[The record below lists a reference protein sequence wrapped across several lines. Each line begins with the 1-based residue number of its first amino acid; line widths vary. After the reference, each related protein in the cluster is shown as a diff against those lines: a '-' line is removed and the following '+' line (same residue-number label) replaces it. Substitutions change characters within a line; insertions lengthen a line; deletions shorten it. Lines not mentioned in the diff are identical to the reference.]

1 MRKKITLLS
10 LAFVLFSAMQINA
23 QDTIAAWTFPAGSAD
38 DVVDVSLP
46 INSSRYISC
55 EYGTW
60 GASSFYEL
68 NISYIEGFEGTP
80 DSCAS
85 ASGMENGADSICWML
100 KFKTVGYHNLKLY
113 SKQKADATNP
123 GPADFKVQYKLSG
136 WTEWLDLPNGTI
148 SCADDWT
155 TGVLNGVS
163 LPDTC
168 NDLSINVSLRW
179 LQTSNLDHNGSA
191 VLASG
196 ISMIDDIIVTGDLIA
211 GVERNKFTTIN
222 VYPNPSNGYFTI
234 ENDEEMLQVQIFDLL
249 GKCVYTKNDLQE
261 KQMQING
268 LETGVYFVHV
278 TKTDNTVAVSKIVVN

>member
-10 LAFVLFSAMQINA
+10 LFFVLFGTMQVFA

-46 INSSRYISC
+46 INSNRYISC

-60 GASSFYEL
+60 GASSFYDL
-68 NISYIEGFEGTP
+68 SISYIEGFEGTP

-85 ASGMENGADSICWML
+85 ASGMESGADSICWML
-100 KFKTVGYHNLKLY
+100 KFKTDGYHNLQLY
-113 SKQKADATNP
+113 SKQKSDATNP
-123 GPADFKVQYKLSG
+123 GPRDFKVQYKLSG
-136 WTEWLDLPNGTI
+136 GTEWHDLTGGTV

-155 TGVLNGVS
+155 TGVLNGVA

-179 LQTSNLDHNGSA
+179 LQTSNLDHNGVA

-196 ISMIDDIIVTGDLIA
+196 ISMIDDIIVTGDLIS
-211 GVERNKFTTIN
+211 GISDNNQSTMK
-222 VYPNPSNGYFTI
+222 VYPNPSNGNFTI
-234 ENDEEMLQVQIFDLL
+234 ENNEEMLQIKIFDIL
-249 GKCVYTKNDLQE
+249 GKCVYTQSDFVE
-261 KQMQING
+261 KSLYIDG
-268 LETGVYFVHV
+268 LETGVYFVHA
-278 TKTDNTVAVSKIVVN
+278 TKVDKTVAVSKIVVN

>member
-23 QDTIAAWTFPAGSAD
+23 QDTIAAWIFPTGSAD

-60 GASSFYEL
+60 GATSFYEL

-85 ASGMENGADSICWML
+85 VSGMENGADSICWML
-100 KFKTVGYHNLKLY
+100 KFKTEGYHNLKLY
-113 SKQKADATNP
+113 SKQKSDATYP
-123 GPADFKVQYKLSG
+123 GPADFKVQYRLSG
-136 WTEWLDLPNGTI
+136 GTDWHDLTGGSV
-148 SCADDWT
+148 SCANDWT

-179 LQTSNLDHNGSA
+179 IQTSNLDPSGNA
-191 VLASG
+191 VLATG
-196 ISMIDDIIVTGDLIA
+196 ISMIDDIVVTGELIS
-211 GVERNKFTTIN
+211 GVNDIQQN
-222 VYPNPSNGYFTI
+222 SMNIYPNPSNGNFTI
-234 ENDEEMLQVQIFDLL
+234 ENDEEMLQVKIFDLL
-249 GKCVYTKNDLQE
+249 GKCVCTKNDLQE

-268 LETGVYFVHV
+268 LETGVYFVHA
-278 TKTDNTVAVSKIVVN
+278 TKMDNTVVVSKIVVN